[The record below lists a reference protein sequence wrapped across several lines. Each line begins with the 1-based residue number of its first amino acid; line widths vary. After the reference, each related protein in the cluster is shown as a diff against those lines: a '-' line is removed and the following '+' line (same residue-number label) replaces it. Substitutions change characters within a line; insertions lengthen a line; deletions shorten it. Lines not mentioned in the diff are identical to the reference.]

1 LCLAASNRQNL
12 SRQFS
17 RGSKKQ
23 KNMKNE
29 FSNRVNMINA
39 NITFCDGNTT
49 VTMSIP
55 AFATVLAAI
64 KAKMLLINSYN
75 QIGDG
80 TTKGVTL
87 DTNGLRK
94 AMTTLAL
101 KCANATLAF
110 ANSTNN
116 NTLAALVNFSES
128 TLNRMKKEDVDDT
141 CQAIHDATN
150 ANLAGAVS
158 FGVTAVDVTDL
169 LAAIS
174 LYRVASQNPRQAIIS
189 KSQAKKQVGL
199 MVREVIDEML
209 VKQLDKMANTLK
221 PTQFEF
227 WSGYKQSREII
238 DLGSTTAKVR
248 GTVLDENDVPLKDV
262 SFTILKTGTT
272 EEVAKVLTDIKG
284 KFNAA
289 KLPAGDFDF
298 VFEKEGYATVTETN
312 VHISAGKELK
322 RKIVMDA
329 VIIES
334 GSLAQGQF
342 ANISIDDID
351 EEIEKIIVE
360 AKDSAMRFYATNN
373 PANGSGSAFLDVPAG
388 GVISKTPIEFV
399 ALVGWGNGNGYLNVQ
414 NIGGVQGEW
423 KISFEK

>member
-1 LCLAASNRQNL
+1 
-12 SRQFS
+12 
-17 RGSKKQ
+17 
-23 KNMKNE
+23 MKNVL
-29 FSNRVNMINA
+29 SNRVNMINA
-39 NITFCDGNTT
+39 TITFCDGNTT

-87 DTNGLRK
+87 DTNALRK
-94 AMTTLAL
+94 AMTTLAV

-116 NTLAALVNFSES
+116 NTLAALVDYSE
-128 TLNRMKKEDVDDT
+128 TDLNKMKKEDVDDT

-150 ANLAGAVS
+150 NNIAGAS
-158 FGVTAVDVTDL
+158 NFGVTPIDVTDL
-169 LAAIS
+169 FAALG

-189 KSQAKKQVGL
+189 KSQAKLQIKL
-199 MVREVIDEML
+199 MVREVIDELL

-238 DLGSTTAKVR
+238 DLGSTSAKVR

-272 EEVAKVLTDIKG
+272 EEVAKVFTDVKG

-289 KLPAGDFDF
+289 KLLPGDFDF
-298 VFEKEGYATVTETN
+298 VFEKETYKTVTETN
-312 VHISAGKELK
+312 VHIAAGKELK

-329 VIIES
+329 VIIKS
-334 GSLAQGQF
+334 GSLAPGQF
-342 ANISIDDID
+342 ANIQINQID
-351 EEIEKIIVE
+351 EGLEKIISE
-360 AKDSAMRFYATNN
+360 AKDSAMRYYATSN
-373 PANGSGSAFLDVPAG
+373 PANGAGSSFLDVPAG
-388 GVISKTPIEFV
+388 GVISKTPIEF
-399 ALVGWGNGNGYLNVQ
+399 AAQVGFGNGNGFLNVQ

>member
-1 LCLAASNRQNL
+1 
-12 SRQFS
+12 
-17 RGSKKQ
+17 
-23 KNMKNE
+23 MKNE
-29 FSNRVNMINA
+29 NSNRVNMINA

-87 DTNGLRK
+87 DTNALRK
-94 AMTTLAL
+94 AMTTLAV

-128 TLNRMKKEDVDDT
+128 TLIKMKKEDVDDT

-150 ANLAGAVS
+150 ANVAGAS
-158 FGVTAVDVTDL
+158 NFGITPIDVTDL
-169 LAAIS
+169 FAAIG

-189 KSQAKKQVGL
+189 KSQAKLQVDL
-199 MVREVIDEML
+199 MVREVIDELL

-262 SFTILKTGTT
+262 LFKILKTGTI
-272 EEVAKVLTDIKG
+272 EEVASVVTDIKG

-289 KLPAGDFDF
+289 KLPAGFYDF
-298 VFEKEGYATVTETN
+298 VFEKVGYKTVTETN
-312 VHISAGKELK
+312 VKISAGKELK

-334 GSLAQGQF
+334 GSLPQGQI
-342 ANISIDDID
+342 ANIPVDDID
-351 EEIEKIIVE
+351 EGISKVIME
-360 AKDSAMRFYATNN
+360 AKDSAMRYYASNSPTNG
-373 PANGSGSAFLDVPAG
+373 PSSAFIDVAAGSA
-388 GVISKTPIEFV
+388 ISKTPIEFV

>member
-1 LCLAASNRQNL
+1 
-12 SRQFS
+12 
-17 RGSKKQ
+17 
-23 KNMKNE
+23 MKNE
-29 FSNRVNMINA
+29 NSNRVNMINA

-75 QIGDG
+75 QIGGG

-87 DTNGLRK
+87 DTNALRK
-94 AMTTLAL
+94 AMTTLAV

-116 NTLAALVNFSES
+116 NTLAALVDFSE
-128 TLNRMKKEDVDDT
+128 TELNRMKKEDVDDT

-150 ANLAGAVS
+150 NNIAGAGN
-158 FGVTAVDVTDL
+158 FGVTPIDVTDL
-169 LAAIS
+169 FAAIG

-189 KSQAKKQVGL
+189 KSQAKLQVDL
-199 MVREVIDEML
+199 MVREVIDELL

-262 SFTILKTGTT
+262 SFKILKTGTT
-272 EEVAKVLTDIKG
+272 
-284 KFNAA
+284 
-289 KLPAGDFDF
+289 
-298 VFEKEGYATVTETN
+298 
-312 VHISAGKELK
+312 
-322 RKIVMDA
+322 
-329 VIIES
+329 
-334 GSLAQGQF
+334 
-342 ANISIDDID
+342 
-351 EEIEKIIVE
+351 
-360 AKDSAMRFYATNN
+360 
-373 PANGSGSAFLDVPAG
+373 
-388 GVISKTPIEFV
+388 
-399 ALVGWGNGNGYLNVQ
+399 
-414 NIGGVQGEW
+414 
-423 KISFEK
+423 

>member
-1 LCLAASNRQNL
+1 
-12 SRQFS
+12 
-17 RGSKKQ
+17 
-23 KNMKNE
+23 MKNE
-29 FSNRVNMINA
+29 LSNRVNMINA
-39 NITFCDGNTT
+39 NIIFCDGNTT

-80 TTKGVTL
+80 TTTGVTL
-87 DTNGLRK
+87 DTNALRK
-94 AMTTLAL
+94 AMTTLAV
-101 KCANATLAF
+101 KCANATLAY
-110 ANSTNN
+110 ANSIGN

-128 TLNRMKKEDVDDT
+128 KLNGMKKEDVDDA
-141 CQAIHDATN
+141 CQGIHDATN
-150 ANLAGAVS
+150 NNIAGAS
-158 FGVTAVDVTDL
+158 NFGVTPIDVTDL
-169 LAAIS
+169 FAAIG

-189 KSQAKKQVGL
+189 KSQAKLQVEL
-199 MVREVIDEML
+199 MVREIIDEML

-221 PTQFEF
+221 PTQFQF

-262 SFTILKTGTT
+262 SFKILKTGTN
-272 EEVAKVLTDIKG
+272 EEVASVVTDVKG

-289 KLPAGDFDF
+289 KLLPGNFDF
-298 VFEKEGYATVTETN
+298 FFEKEGFKTVTEIN

-373 PANGSGSAFLDVPAG
+373 PANGAGSAFLDVPAG

-414 NIGGVQGEW
+414 NIGGLQGEW

>member
-1 LCLAASNRQNL
+1 
-12 SRQFS
+12 
-17 RGSKKQ
+17 
-23 KNMKNE
+23 MKNVL
-29 FSNRVNMINA
+29 SNRVNMINA

-87 DTNGLRK
+87 DTNALRK
-94 AMTTLAL
+94 AMTTLGV

-128 TLNRMKKEDVDDT
+128 KLNGMKKEDVDDT
-141 CQAIHDATN
+141 CQAIHDAAN
-150 ANLAGAVS
+150 ANLAG
-158 FGVTAVDVTDL
+158 VTAFGITGIDVTDL
-169 LAAIS
+169 LAAIGI
-174 LYRVASQNPRQAIIS
+174 YRVASQNPRQAIVTR
-189 KSQAKKQVGL
+189 SQAKLQAEL
-199 MVREVIDEML
+199 MVGEVIAELL

-221 PTQFEF
+221 ATQIEF
-227 WSGYKQSREII
+227 WRGYYQSREII
-238 DLGSTTAKVR
+238 NIGSTSAKVR
-248 GTVLDENDVPLKDV
+248 GTVLDENDVPLRDV
-262 SFTILKTGTT
+262 VFTIFKTGTT
-272 EEVAKVLTDIKG
+272 EEVKKVFTDIKG

-289 KLPAGDFDF
+289 KLLPGDFDF
-298 VFEKEGYATVTETN
+298 VFEKEGFKTVTETN

-322 RKIVMDA
+322 RKVVMDE

-334 GSLAQGQF
+334 GVLAPGQI
-342 ANISIDDID
+342 ANIPIATID
-351 EEIEKIIVE
+351 EGIEKIIVE
-360 AKDSAMRFYATNN
+360 AKDSGMRFYA
-373 PANGSGSAFLDVPAG
+373 ANSPTGGPGSAFIDVVAG
-388 GVISKTPIEFV
+388 SETTKTPIEFE

>member
-1 LCLAASNRQNL
+1 
-12 SRQFS
+12 
-17 RGSKKQ
+17 
-23 KNMKNE
+23 MKNVL
-29 FSNRVNMINA
+29 SNRVNMINA

-87 DTNGLRK
+87 DTNALRK
-94 AMTTLAL
+94 AMTTLAV

-116 NTLAALVNFSES
+116 NTLAAFVDFSE
-128 TLNRMKKEDVDDT
+128 TDLNKMKKEDVDDT

-150 ANLAGAVS
+150 NNIAGAS
-158 FGVTAVDVTDL
+158 NFGVTPIDVTDL
-169 LAAIS
+169 FAAIA
-174 LYRVASQNPRQAIIS
+174 LFRVASQNPRNAIIS
-189 KSQAKKQVGL
+189 KSQAKVQIKL
-199 MVREVIDEML
+199 MVREVIDELL

-238 DLGSTTAKVR
+238 DLGSTSAKVR
-248 GTVLDENDVPLKDV
+248 GTVLDENDVPLQDV
-262 SFTILKTGTT
+262 SFTILKTGTN
-272 EEVAKVLTDIKG
+272 EEVKKVLTDIKG

-289 KLPAGDFDF
+289 QLLPGNFDF
-298 VFEKEGYATVTETN
+298 VFEKEGFVTVTETN
-312 VHISAGKELK
+312 VKISAGKELK

-329 VIIES
+329 AIIKS
-334 GSLAQGQF
+334 GMLAPGMF
-342 ANISIDDID
+342 TNIAIDTIDDGID
-351 EEIEKIIVE
+351 KIIAE
-360 AKDSAMRFYATNN
+360 AKDSSMRYYATSN
-373 PANGSGSAFLDVPAG
+373 PTNGAGSAFLDVTAG
-388 GVISKTPIEFV
+388 TQVSKSAIEF
-399 ALVGWGNGNGYLNVQ
+399 AAQVGFGNGNGFLNVQ

-423 KISFEK
+423 RIRFEK